1 LFSLDDRDDEEFERY
16 LKNKDTGSKFQW
28 DFRSVDLVKAQT

>member
-1 LFSLDDRDDEEFERY
+1 VFSLDDCDGEEFERY